1 LPNDQIW
8 QKKHQF
14 ICSLLKKKKLCQQTR
29 LAMQDFLRKNWK
41 RMQEMNVF
49 VITDA
54 KANQQGIKIGINKQ
68 V

>member
-1 LPNDQIW
+1 
-8 QKKHQF
+8 
-14 ICSLLKKKKLCQQTR
+14 
-29 LAMQDFLRKNWK
+29 MQDFLRKNWK